1 MVIIY
6 HHELTRYIY
15 IICIYHMLESAII
28 YWTLLQYI
36 YKLLVELLTMY
47 HGIFIVVE
55 GLRVLCTLTNYESK
69 GVSGQI
75 QI

>member
-1 MVIIY
+1 
-6 HHELTRYIY
+6 
-15 IICIYHMLESAII
+15 MLESAII